1 MAVLCPFTPLHLVD
15 FKSSALGKSY
25 ESGISAFVGK
35 VFSEFWYSTI
45 GQELWGGNKD
55 YLLVIRR
62 TVFPRFFLAALR
74 TQTGQ
79 EWSFSSFTFQDGERE
94 LQFSASYLIPI
105 PN

>member
-55 YLLVIRR
+55 YLLDGQS
-62 TVFPRFFLAALR
+62 FPAFFLLLCAHKPVRSGHSLR
-74 TQTGQ
+74 FKT
-79 EWSFSSFTFQDGERE
+79 ESESSSFP
-94 LQFSASYLIPI
+94 LVI
-105 PN
+105 